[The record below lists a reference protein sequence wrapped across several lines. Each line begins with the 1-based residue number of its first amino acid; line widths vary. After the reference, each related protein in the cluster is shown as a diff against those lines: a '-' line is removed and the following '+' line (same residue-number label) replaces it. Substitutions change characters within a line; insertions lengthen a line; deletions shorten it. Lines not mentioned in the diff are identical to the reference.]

1 MVTHFSINCPKNP
14 LNMVQSSQDAGKA
27 PLNVV
32 QVIPLGTDEDIQVPI
47 NVITR
52 AQAKENS
59 QPIADKPAKLPVK
72 KQKNKL
78 WRERKARLV
87 AKKLKEEEA
96 KCQKKENQNKTS
108 SSNNSKHE
116 GGFVLADKIFEP
128 LDTLLMAYESK
139 LRPDETMEVQWEKYP
154 DPKLENCR
162 FEICKRL
169 VEVT

>member
-1 MVTHFSINCPKNP
+1 MPV
-14 LNMVQSSQDAGKA
+14 
-27 PLNVV
+27 
-32 QVIPLGTDEDIQVPI
+32 

-52 AQAKENS
+52 AQAKENPE
-59 QPIADKPAKLPVK
+59 PIADKPAKIPVK
-72 KQKNKL
+72 KRKNKS

-96 KCQKKENQNKTS
+96 KRLKKENQNKTS
-108 SSNNSKHE
+108 SSNNSKHK
-116 GGFVLADKIFEP
+116 GGSVLADKIFEP

-139 LRPDETMEVQWEKYP
+139 LRPSETMEVQWEKYP
-154 DPKLENCR
+154 DPELEKRR